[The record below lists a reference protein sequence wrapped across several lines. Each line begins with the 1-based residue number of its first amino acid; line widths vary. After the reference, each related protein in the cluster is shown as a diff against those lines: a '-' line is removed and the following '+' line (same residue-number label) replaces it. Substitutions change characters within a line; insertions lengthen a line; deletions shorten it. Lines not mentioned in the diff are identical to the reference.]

1 MTKAQLAQVPHD
13 VLEAPRDALAPAV
26 HLDLPVTR
34 GDVGHD
40 AVAEALGNHLGKRRL
55 AHEHRPQRDAPHAEG
70 AQPVDARERA
80 HAAAGVHGEALDLA
94 DGLDGGVVGGARGLV
109 LLERGGKVD
118 DVHPR
123 GTLPGEVV
131 GDGRRV
137 LRVDLHL
144 GAVATLEA
152 DDLAAHEVD
161 GWKQD
166 HFSLPFT
173 IETKFLRIAS
183 PVAELFSGWNW
194 HPNTL
199 PFQATHGKLR
209 T

>member
-1 MTKAQLAQVPHD
+1 MNP
-13 VLEAPRDALAPAV
+13 PRAL
-26 HLDLPVTR
+26 LDE
-34 GDVGHD
+34 
-40 AVAEALGNHLGKRRL
+40 VA
-55 AHEHRPQRDAPHAEG
+55 
-70 AQPVDARERA
+70 
-80 HAAAGVHGEALDLA
+80 
-94 DGLDGGVVGGARGLV
+94 
-109 LLERGGKVD
+109 
-118 DVHPR
+118 
-123 GTLPGEVV
+123 

-144 GAVATLEA
+144 GTVATLEA

-166 HFSLPFT
+166 HFALPFT

-199 PFQATHGKLR
+199 PFQVTHGKLR